1 MTQSMLTPLRLRAG
15 IWEGLLTAPT
25 APPRIEALFQG
36 TPLPDLHV
44 TALPDQPGCHI
55 VKLTLPSTLISDGV
69 QTVILRDAETLQTLG
84 HIAVQ
89 AGTAPDDDLRA
100 ELDLLRAELDL
111 LKRAFRRHCSESG
124 HQD

>member
-25 APPRIEALFQG
+25 ATPQG

-44 TALPDQPGCHI
+44 AALPDQPGCHI
-55 VKLTLPSTLISDGV
+55 VKLALPSTLISDGV

-89 AGTAPDDDLRA
+89 AGIAPDDDLRA

-111 LKRAFRRHCSESG
+111 LKRAFRRHCTESG

>member
-25 APPRIEALFQG
+25 ATPRIEALFQG

-55 VKLTLPSTLISDGV
+55 VKLVLPSTLISDGV
-69 QTVILRDAETLQTLG
+69 QTVILRDAETLQPAWRLT
-84 HIAVQ
+84 
-89 AGTAPDDDLRA
+89 TTCAPNSICCGQSLI
-100 ELDLLRAELDL
+100 
-111 LKRAFRRHCSESG
+111 F
-124 HQD
+124 

>member
-15 IWEGLLTAPT
+15 IWEGVLTTPT
-25 APPRIEALFQG
+25 ANPRIEALFQG

-55 VKLTLPSTLISDGV
+55 VKLALPSTLISDGV
-69 QTVILRDAETLQTLG
+69 QTVILRDAETRQTLG

-89 AGTAPDDDLRA
+89 AGIAPDDDLRA

-111 LKRAFRRHCSESG
+111 LKRAFRRHCTESG